1 MCCGEAIKKYLTTT
15 FAQLSYFGLIK
26 ECMGLVFIY
35 ALSFYKSQNVLC
47 RSKFFEPDQKF
58 NCI

>member
-1 MCCGEAIKKYLTTT
+1 MCCGEAMSRNEIKYLTTS

-35 ALSFYKSQNVLC
+35 ALSQNVLC
-47 RSKFFEPDQKF
+47 RSKFFEPVQKL